1 MKSGYVSFH
10 TEKKIYLQIGG
21 SYQKYDYLCSII
33 NFKSFI
39 MKKLVIALLA
49 CCTVVMFGCKKEE
62 VKDKNTIKGIITF
75 SDADLEETHPAK
87 GAVVR
92 VHNDKAEA
100 YVAETKAATDGSYS
114 FTNLKDGK
122 YQISATHTETELFDQ
137 PEVYKARTANY
148 EVKGEQV
155 QEVNITCKK

>member
-1 MKSGYVSFH
+1 
-10 TEKKIYLQIGG
+10 
-21 SYQKYDYLCSII
+21 
-33 NFKSFI
+33 

-75 SDADLEETHPAK
+75 YDADLEETHPAK

-92 VHNDKAEA
+92 IHNDKAEA
-100 YVAETKAATDGSYS
+100 YVAETKAAADGTYS
-114 FTNLKDGK
+114 FTELKDGK
-122 YQISATHTETELFDQ
+122 YQVSAVHTETELFATT
-137 PEVYKARTANY
+137 EIYRARTASY